1 MEITRVLGR
10 MNGLLEKKIEYLC
23 SDTQQSGEQFRILN
37 LSDAPENE
45 LMEYAYKL
53 DDNDPRRNYI
63 KLRFNGQIYTFASG
77 EYEENA
83 VSDDVFRST
92 GSVEP
97 YLKIESIQGELEA
110 ETVMR
115 EFVESVNSSIC
126 TANCV
131 TDAIQISWH
140 DGFKSGSLVFLR
152 DGR

>member
-1 MEITRVLGR
+1 

-23 SDTQQSGEQFRILN
+23 SDAQSGEQFWILN

-53 DDNDPRRNYI
+53 DDNDHHQNYI
-63 KLRFNGQIYTFASG
+63 KLKFHGQIYTFARG

-140 DGFKSGSLVFLR
+140 DGFRSGSLVFLR